1 MINDDSETSEKR
13 YTLRPTSTPL
23 PSKGKAENE
32 SQSSLPKAGFPSKA
46 GSLLAGKPKLSHF
59 AGGSENTK
67 VKSFPP
73 TTKIGNGVV
82 RAANEDDDLYDPYSD
97 YHDGTLKA
105 AEFEEDP
112 WR

>member
-1 MINDDSETSEKR
+1 MNIDDSETSEKR
-13 YTLRPTSTPL
+13 YTLRPSYTPL
-23 PSKGKAENE
+23 PSKAKASAEGNRSTTSAE
-32 SQSSLPKAGFPSKA
+32 PHSAQEKAPDQKA
-46 GSLLAGKPKLSHF
+46 KLSK
-59 AGGSENTK
+59 GESTK
-67 VKSFPP
+67 AARSASGAKSV
-73 TTKIGNGVV
+73 I

>member
-1 MINDDSETSEKR
+1 MNIDDSETSEKR
-13 YTLRPTSTPL
+13 YTLRPSYTPL
-23 PSKGKAENE
+23 PSKANASAEGNRSTTSAEPHSAQEKTPDQKAQLSEGKAADGTR
-32 SQSSLPKAGFPSKA
+32 SASGAK
-46 GSLLAGKPKLSHF
+46 
-59 AGGSENTK
+59 
-67 VKSFPP
+67 
-73 TTKIGNGVV
+73 GVI

>member
-1 MINDDSETSEKR
+1 MNIDDSETSEKR
-13 YTLRPTSTPL
+13 YTLCPTFTPL
-23 PSKGKAENE
+23 PSKREANGANKGSRGIAAAATEAKPYPTAEPSPKRPASSANATKAKASPGAAKAN
-32 SQSSLPKAGFPSKA
+32 SL
-46 GSLLAGKPKLSHF
+46 
-59 AGGSENTK
+59 
-67 VKSFPP
+67 
-73 TTKIGNGVV
+73 I

>member
-1 MINDDSETSEKR
+1 MNIDDSETSEKR
-13 YTLRPTSTPL
+13 YTLRPSYIPL
-23 PSKGKAENE
+23 PSKVKANIEGNRPAASTEPNPAHANE
-32 SQSSLPKAGFPSKA
+32 PDHNAQVSEEKTEKADSV
-46 GSLLAGKPKLSHF
+46 L
-59 AGGSENTK
+59 
-67 VKSFPP
+67 
-73 TTKIGNGVV
+73 

>member
-1 MINDDSETSEKR
+1 MNIDDSETSEKR

-23 PSKGKAENE
+23 PSKAAKCGNCRAATIEE
-32 SQSSLPKAGFPSKA
+32 QPKAC
-46 GSLLAGKPKLSHF
+46 KPHT
-59 AGGSENTK
+59 NR
-67 VKSFPP
+67 P
-73 TTKIGNGVV
+73 TTSSDAHKATTSPSGASASSPI

-97 YHDGTLKA
+97 YHDGNLKA

>member
-1 MINDDSETSEKR
+1 MNIDDSETSEKR
-13 YTLRPTSTPL
+13 YTLRPTFTPL
-23 PSKGKAENE
+23 PSKREANGASAESGATATEIEPLPTGKPSRNCPATPAGTGKAKAN
-32 SQSSLPKAGFPSKA
+32 SL
-46 GSLLAGKPKLSHF
+46 
-59 AGGSENTK
+59 
-67 VKSFPP
+67 
-73 TTKIGNGVV
+73 I